1 MLPVT
6 LINEKPDENQSGVDS
21 MSQIDQAIPH
31 QVFVVMGVSGSG
43 KSAVGS
49 AVSRVLDCGFLDGDF
64 LHPRANIDKM
74 SSGEPLNDDDRAPW
88 LGALSTAAYAM
99 QRTQTVSVIVCS
111 SLKKAYRDILRE
123 GNPNLSFIYL
133 DGTFELI
140 ESRLKARIG
149 HFQKPKML
157 VSQFATLEVPGSD
170 EPDVVHIDINQSLE
184 NVVAAAVQH
193 IRAKTAQE

>member
-1 MLPVT
+1 
-6 LINEKPDENQSGVDS
+6 
-21 MSQIDQAIPH
+21 MSQIDQVIPH

-49 AVSRVLDCGFLDGDF
+49 AVSRALDCGFLDGDF

-74 SSGEPLNDDDRAPW
+74 ASGQPLNDDDRAPW

-99 QRTQTVSVIVCS
+99 QRTQTISVIVCS

-133 DGTFELI
+133 GGTFELI
-140 ESRLKARIG
+140 ESRLKARQG

-170 EPDVVHIDINQSLE
+170 EPDVVHIDIDQSLE